1 MDIHSL
7 LSKWEPSFRADRKRN
22 NVKNVIW
29 LFEAILDDPDT
40 FAAYGTETPIY
51 YREDGKRLRYYIN
64 YNDWPINVGTERT

>member
-29 LFEAILDDPDT
+29 LLEALLDDTDT
-40 FAAYGTETPIY
+40 FADYTTETPIY
-51 YREDGKRLRYYIN
+51 YRNDGKQLKYYIN
-64 YNDWPINVGTERT
+64 YSEWPINVGS